1 MIITPDNYQSDKLAV
16 LLAFQLNISS
26 EKAVLKT
33 GSSEKAVLK
42 TGSSEKAVLK
52 TGSSEKVVFQSIVL
66 LKALLQQIASEIVVP
81 QINL

>member
-33 GSSEKAVLK
+33 GSSEK
-42 TGSSEKAVLK
+42 
-52 TGSSEKVVFQSIVL
+52 VVFQNIVL